1 MLAIDND
8 ENSLS
13 NSKNRLYCTLKNIKY
28 HYKMSSHNEINSN
41 NLILQ
46 TKSHK
51 SQQKGEA
58 KLYSQ
63 EKK

>member
-1 MLAIDND
+1 
-8 ENSLS
+8 
-13 NSKNRLYCTLKNIKY
+13 
-28 HYKMSSHNEINSN
+28 MSSHNEINLN